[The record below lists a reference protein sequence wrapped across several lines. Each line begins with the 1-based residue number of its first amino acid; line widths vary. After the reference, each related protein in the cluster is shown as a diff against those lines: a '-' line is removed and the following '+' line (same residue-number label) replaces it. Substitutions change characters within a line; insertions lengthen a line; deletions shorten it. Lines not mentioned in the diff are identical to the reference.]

1 MNQEKEDPADL
12 IIQVFWAIVGLFV
25 LMVIGGTATAIF
37 NGMQPDNRLKPI
49 DKALE
54 SPSVTTPA
62 PASKP

>member
-1 MNQEKEDPADL
+1 MSQEEEDPADL

-37 NGMQPDNRLKPI
+37 NGVQPDNQLKPI
-49 DKALE
+49 DKQLE